1 MIMIFDSPRHRMK
14 GLLRTLFPLSSLMLA
29 ACVNRPAVNDRS
41 QWGTDTPEPKH
52 TRTESSELREIIDC
66 LGAGILV
73 AVIIVLL
80 K

>member
-1 MIMIFDSPRHRMK
+1 MK

-29 ACVNRPAVNDRS
+29 ACVNRPAVNDWS

-52 TRTESSELREIIDC
+52 TYSRTESSELREIIDC